1 MRTVLIGAALLALA
15 GCASMAPASDFC
27 LIYKP
32 IILSDPEIAALGRAA
47 KDAIAVNNQNYLDQ
61 CRS

>member
-1 MRTVLIGAALLALA
+1 MMRVVLICALLALG
-15 GCASMAPASDFC
+15 GCATAPASDFC

-32 IILSDPEIAALGRAA
+32 VILSDPEIAALGRAA
-47 KDAIAVNNQNYLDQ
+47 KEAIAVNNQNYLNQ